1 VTITAAA
8 DGSALGNPGPAGW
21 AWYVNDDCWR
31 AGGWPHGTNN
41 QGELMAV
48 LDLLRATAHVRQ
60 EDLHILCD
68 SQYVINSITK
78 WMPGWKRKGWRKADG
93 KPVLN
98 VELLKELDRELAGR
112 KYTFE
117 WVKGHAGHDLN
128 EAADERARAA
138 ATAYQQGVAAR
149 SGPGFQGHQHES
161 GGRGTAQAGAPAT
174 TRVAAEQPSTDQPAA
189 SQRSAAQPAAPERAA
204 AGHSASQRSA
214 MPPAAARPAAKPEP
228 DLFTDPGLFGDPK
241 LFSEPDL
248 FSELGSEA
256 FDTEPGTAEPSA
268 EAQVEELEREL
279 LGPLVRGDMGRT
291 AVLLHP
297 DFMEIGS
304 SGRVWTRDAMMMALE
319 EDPGERTDIEILGT
333 DRVGTSAVLLT
344 YRSFARSGTTLR
356 SSLWVLDD
364 GRWRLRFH
372 QGTPE
377 A

>member
-1 VTITAAA
+1 MQPFTMDYDIRNSRTGSRNGTNTPITSVWQDGAVTITAAA

-48 LDLLRATAHVRQ
+48 LDLFRATAHVPE
-60 EDLHILCD
+60 EDLRILCD

-112 KYTFE
+112 RYTFE

-149 SGPGFQGHQHES
+149 SGPGF
-161 GGRGTAQAGAPAT
+161 AGAPVAAAITPRAASAVNAAT
-174 TRVAAEQPSTDQPAA
+174 ATRVVEEAT
-189 SQRSAAQPAAPERAA
+189 
-204 AGHSASQRSA
+204 AG
-214 MPPAAARPAAKPEP
+214 AKATAGESIGG
-228 DLFTDPGLFGDPK
+228 GLGRFD
-241 LFSEPDL
+241 EPDL
-248 FSELGSEA
+248 FSELEGDPFA
-256 FDTEPGTAEPSA
+256 EPGTAPAALEP
-268 EAQVEELEREL
+268 EAIVEALEREL
-279 LGPLVRGDMGRT
+279 LGPDVRGDIGRT
-291 AVLLHP
+291 GVLLHP

-319 EDPGERTDIEILGT
+319 EDPGERTELEVLGA
-333 DRVGTSAVLLT
+333 DRIGTSAVLLT
-344 YRSFARSGTTLR
+344 YRSYSRSGTTLR